1 MATDQRRSWLVATAL
16 FLMLVLSYSST
27 YLTMG
32 IFFTPLIKN
41 FGYSHARVSALST
54 VAFLATALFSW
65 PAGWLLER
73 IDSRFLI
80 SAGAVVIAAGF
91 MTASQATHFGP
102 LIAAYAIM
110 GAGIGLGTVIPAA
123 VVITNWF
130 DKARGKAMAFVMSG
144 TTFGGALTAQLGNY
158 LVHLGGLHFAYLG
171 MIVPVLLSVPIV
183 LLVVRTHP
191 NSVTT
196 QARQHLTY
204 SNSMP
209 GYEVSEAL
217 LSRSFWMVILVTI
230 CFGFVAASV
239 ALHLA
244 PFIIKLG
251 YSANIAATALSAFQ
265 ISAGVTKLSLGA
277 LTDRSGVKISIA
289 IAFLGGAVGAMS
301 LVASSHPSLLI
312 IGILGM
318 GMSLAPVSLIPL
330 LLADSMGIR
339 RFATL
344 QGIQGFILF
353 LAVAA
358 GPFVQGWLYDLSG
371 SYVTSFHILAVVAV
385 LGALLTLTCKRY
397 QREQG
402 AELTAPL
409 APSSSGTPAT
419 SFSAGPT
426 T

>member
-1 MATDQRRSWLVATAL
+1 MTTGQRRSWLVATAL
-16 FLMLVLSYSST
+16 FLMLVLSYSSA

-32 IFFTPLIKN
+32 IFFTPLVKN
-41 FGYSHARVSALST
+41 FGYSHTKVSALST

-65 PAGWLLER
+65 PAGWLLEW

-80 SAGAVVIAAGF
+80 SAGVVVIAAGF
-91 MTASQATHFGP
+91 VTASQATHFGP
-102 LIAAYAIM
+102 LVAAYAIM
-110 GAGIGLGTVIPAA
+110 GAGVGLGTVIPVA
-123 VVITNWF
+123 VVVTNWF

-158 LVHLGGLHFAYLG
+158 LVNLGGLHFAYLG

-183 LLVVRTHP
+183 LLVVRTRP
-191 NSVTT
+191 KSVIT
-196 QARQHLTY
+196 QARQHVTY
-204 SNSMP
+204 PTSTP

-230 CFGFVAASV
+230 CFGFVAAAV

-251 YSANIAATALSAFQ
+251 YSANIAATALSVFQ
-265 ISAGVTKLSLGA
+265 ISAGLSKLSLGA
-277 LTDRSGVKISIA
+277 LTDRSGVKVSIA

-301 LVASSHPSLLI
+301 LVASGHPWLLI

-330 LLADSMGIR
+330 LLADSMGLR

-358 GPFVQGWLYDLSG
+358 GPFIQGWLYDLSG

-385 LGALLTLTCKRY
+385 SGALLTLTCKQY
-397 QREQG
+397 QQEQG
-402 AELTAPL
+402 AELTDAL
-409 APSSSGTPAT
+409 AP
-419 SFSAGPT
+419 AGDAAAQLHP
-426 T
+426 

>member
-1 MATDQRRSWLVATAL
+1 MTKVHNSRWLVAAAL
-16 FLMLVLSYSST
+16 FLMLVLSYSSA

-41 FGYSHARVSALST
+41 FGYSHARVSSLST

-65 PAGWLLER
+65 PAGWLLEW
-73 IDSRFLI
+73 IDSRLLI
-80 SAGAVVIAAGF
+80 SAGAVLIAAGF
-91 MTASQATHFGP
+91 ITASQATHFGP
-102 LIAAYAIM
+102 LVAAYAII
-110 GAGIGLGTVIPAA
+110 GAGVGLGTIIPAA
-123 VVITNWF
+123 VVVTNWF

-158 LVHLGGLHFAYLG
+158 LVNVGGLHYAYLR

-183 LLVVRTHP
+183 LLVVRTRP

-196 QARQHLTY
+196 QTRQNLTY
-204 SNSMP
+204 STSLP

-217 LSRSFWMVILVTI
+217 SSRSFWMVILVTI
-230 CFGFVAASV
+230 CYGFVAAAV

-244 PFIIKLG
+244 PLIIKLG

-289 IAFLGGAVGAMS
+289 IAFLGGAVGAIA
-301 LVASSHPSLLI
+301 LVASGQPWLLI
-312 IGILGM
+312 VGILGM
-318 GMSLAPVSLIPL
+318 GMSLSPVSLIPL
-330 LLADSMGIR
+330 LLADSVGIR

-344 QGIQGFILF
+344 QGLQGFILF
-353 LAVAA
+353 VAVAA

-397 QREQG
+397 QGDQG
-402 AELTAPL
+402 AVLTAHP
-409 APSSSGTPAT
+409 APAVD
-419 SFSAGPT
+419 AAD
-426 T
+426 

>member
-1 MATDQRRSWLVATAL
+1 MTTDPRRSWLVATAL
-16 FLMLVLSYSST
+16 FLMLVLSYSSA

-41 FGYSHARVSALST
+41 FGYSHAKVSALST

-73 IDSRFLI
+73 IDCRVLI
-80 SAGAVVIAAGF
+80 TAGVVVIAAGF
-91 MTASQATHFGP
+91 MIASHATHFGS
-102 LIAAYAIM
+102 LIAAYAIL
-110 GAGIGLGTVIPAA
+110 GAGVGLGTIIPAA
-123 VVITNWF
+123 VVVTNWF

-158 LVHLGGLHFAYLG
+158 LVNLGGLHFAYLG

-183 LLVVRTHP
+183 LLFVRTRP
-191 NSVTT
+191 NSITT
-196 QARQHLTY
+196 LARQHVTY
-204 SNSMP
+204 STSTP

-217 LSRSFWMVILVTI
+217 LTRSFWMVILVTI
-230 CFGFVAASV
+230 CYGFVAAAV

-251 YSANIAATALSAFQ
+251 YSANIAATALSVFQ

-277 LTDRSGVKISIA
+277 LTDRSGVKISIV
-289 IAFLGGAVGAMS
+289 IAFLGGAAGAMS
-301 LVASSHPSLLI
+301 LVASRHPSLLI

-358 GPFVQGWLYDLSG
+358 GPFIQGWLYDLSG

-385 LGALLTLTCKRY
+385 LGAVLTLTCKRY

>member
-1 MATDQRRSWLVATAL
+1 MTTDQRRSWLVATAL
-16 FLMLVLSYSST
+16 FLMLVLSYSSA

-41 FGYSHARVSALST
+41 FGYSHAKVSALST
-54 VAFLATALFSW
+54 VAFLATALCSW

-80 SAGAVVIAAGF
+80 SAGAVLIAAGF

-102 LIAAYAIM
+102 LIAAYAIL
-110 GAGIGLGTVIPAA
+110 GAGVGLGTIVPAA
-123 VVITNWF
+123 VVVTNWF

-158 LVHLGGLHFAYLG
+158 LVNWGGLRFAYLG

-183 LLVVRTHP
+183 LLVVRTRP
-191 NSVTT
+191 SSVAT
-196 QARQHLTY
+196 QARQHVSY
-204 SNSMP
+204 STSLP

-230 CFGFVAASV
+230 CYGFVAAAV

-251 YSANIAATALSAFQ
+251 YSTNIAATALSAFS

-277 LTDRSGVKISIA
+277 LADRSGVKISIA

-301 LVASSHPSLLI
+301 LVASRHPWLLI

-318 GMSLAPVSLIPL
+318 GMSLAPVALIPL
-330 LLADSMGIR
+330 LLADSMGLR

-358 GPFVQGWLYDLSG
+358 GPFIQGWLYDMSG

-402 AELTAPL
+402 AEVGAAL
-409 APSSSGTPAT
+409 AP
-419 SFSAGPT
+419 AGDAAVQLRP
-426 T
+426 

>member
-1 MATDQRRSWLVATAL
+1 MATDQRRSWRVATTL

-80 SAGAVVIAAGF
+80 SAGVVVIAAGF

-110 GAGIGLGTVIPAA
+110 GAGVGLGTVIPAA
-123 VVITNWF
+123 VVVTNWF

-183 LLVVRTHP
+183 LLVVRTRP
-191 NSVTT
+191 NAVTT
-196 QARQHLTY
+196 QARQHVTY
-204 SNSMP
+204 STPMP
-209 GYEVSEAL
+209 GYEVREAL

-277 LTDRSGVKISIA
+277 LTDRRGVKISIV

-301 LVASSHPSLLI
+301 LVASRHPSLLI

-330 LLADSMGIR
+330 LLADSVGIR

-358 GPFVQGWLYDLSG
+358 GPFIQGWLYDLSG
-371 SYVTSFHILAVVAV
+371 SYETSFHILAVVAV
-385 LGALLTLTCKRY
+385 VGALLTLTCKRY

-409 APSSSGTPAT
+409 APAGSGTPAT
-419 SFSAGPT
+419 SYSAGPT
-426 T
+426 R